1 MTYRNPTLLV
11 FLVGVLAVAVAACD
25 SAAQQRRP
33 SQQQQS
39 RLQQQSAES
48 ITCDRF
54 EPSASLRG
62 DQLLVLLD
70 TDLPDWTQIMVS
82 VSRSYWAGNPSEEY
96 PIDYLE
102 ADATVAEWRKPRSV
116 SVDNTAWRRKLD
128 ERLRMLALA
137 GQPKKV
143 TKIDSDVAVSFTVPI
158 NQPDSRFG
166 IRNSN
171 LIGKRIEIK
180 GIRVVRGE
188 LKVKYPVTNT
198 AHQPRLTEYGGFES
212 LQIGAKYGLSR
223 ETPLVPERHPS
234 NPLRAIASM
243 RRVPAGTII
252 TIAGVDRSDKTNP
265 WYRVKVRSA
274 SGATVDE
281 GWINSDA
288 LIGQEIKTLR
298 P

>member
-11 FLVGVLAVAVAACD
+11 FLVGVLAVVVTACD
-25 SAAQQRRP
+25 SAAQQQRP
-33 SQQQQS
+33 SQQQQQS
-39 RLQQQSAES
+39 RLQQHSAQP

-54 EPSASLRG
+54 EPSASLEG
-62 DQLLVLLD
+62 DQLLVSLD
-70 TDLPDWTQIMVS
+70 TDLPDSTHIMVS
-82 VSRSYWAGNPSEEY
+82 VSRSYWAANEEY

-102 ADATVAEWRKPRSV
+102 TDATVAEWRKPRSV
-116 SVDNTAWRRKLD
+116 SVDHTAWRRKLD

-143 TKIDSDVAVSFTVPI
+143 TKSDSDVTVSFTVPI

-171 LIGKRIEIK
+171 LTGKRVEIK

-188 LKVKYPVTNT
+188 LKVKYPFTNT
-198 AHQPRLTEYGGFES
+198 AHQPRLAEYGGFES
-212 LQIGAKYGLSR
+212 LQIGAKYRLSR

-234 NPLRAIASM
+234 DPLHAIASI
-243 RRVPAGTII
+243 RRVPAGAVIKVVS
-252 TIAGVDRSDKTNP
+252 VDRSDTTNP
-265 WYRVKVRSA
+265 WYQVMA
-274 SGATVDE
+274 TATGAMLGD
-281 GWINSDA
+281 GWINSAA
-288 LIGQEIKTLR
+288 LIGQEIRVVR